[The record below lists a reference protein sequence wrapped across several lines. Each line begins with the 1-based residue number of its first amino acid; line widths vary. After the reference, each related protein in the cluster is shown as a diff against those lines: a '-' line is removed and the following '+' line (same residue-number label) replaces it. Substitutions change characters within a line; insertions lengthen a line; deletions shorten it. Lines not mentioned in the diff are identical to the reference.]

1 MNTAFRIA
9 AGLGLALSLTQP
21 AWSGPGAH
29 GPNGEHLDTPGA
41 VQNASGLARLPDGS
55 VNVPK
60 LAQRRME
67 LRTVLAPLSRTA
79 ASVELNGRVVV
90 DPNAGGRVQAIHG
103 GRVEPGPQG
112 LPVAGQAVR
121 KGQVLAVLH
130 HHADP
135 IALGNQQAQ
144 LAELRASRQIAEQRL
159 RRLEALEGTTPRKDI
174 EAARAELAGLQVRER
189 SIGASINARET
200 VVAPVSGV
208 IARASL
214 LVGQVVEERGLLFE
228 IVDPQRLLVE
238 ASVTDPGLASR
249 IASAQLSG
257 QGAWRLSPVGVGRVL
272 QDGAVP
278 LTFRAQAQGADAPAL
293 AVGQPVTVIARL
305 KETMEGIV
313 LPAAAV
319 VRNPSNEPVVWIK
332 TGAERY
338 TPQPVELRALDAST
352 VLVTKGLAPDNRV
365 VVRGAA
371 LINQVR

>member
-1 MNTAFRIA
+1 MNKTSRIA
-9 AGLGLALSLTQP
+9 AGLSLALTLVSS
-21 AWSGPGAH
+21 AWAGPGAH
-29 GPNGEHLDTPGA
+29 GPNGEHLDTPAGA
-41 VQNASGLARLPDGS
+41 SNASGLVRLPDGS

-60 LAQRRME
+60 LSQRRME
-67 LRTVLAPLSRTA
+67 LRTVLAPLTQAA
-79 ASVELNGRVVV
+79 ASVELNGRVVM
-90 DPNAGGRVQAIHG
+90 DPNAGGRVQAVHG

-135 IALGNQQAQ
+135 IALGNQQSQ
-144 LAELRASRQIAEQRL
+144 LAELRASREIAEQRL

-174 EAARAELAGLQVRER
+174 EAARAELAGLIARER
-189 SIGASINARET
+189 SIGQSINTRET
-200 VVAPVSGV
+200 VVAPLSGV
-208 IARASL
+208 IARAGV
-214 LVGQVVEERGLLFE
+214 LVGQIVEERGLMFE

-238 ASVTDPGLASR
+238 AMVTDPGLASR
-249 IASAQLSG
+249 IESAQLAG
-257 QGAWRLSPVGVGRVL
+257 QGAWRLSPMGVGRVL
-272 QDGAVP
+272 QDGVVP
-278 LTFRAQAQGADAPAL
+278 LTFRAQVQGADAPAL
-293 AVGQPVTVIARL
+293 AVGQPVTVVARL
-305 KETMEGIV
+305 KERIEGIV

-338 TPQPVELRALDAST
+338 TPQPVETRPLDATT
-352 VLVTKGLAPDNRV
+352 VVVTKGLGADNRV